1 MQHLVDECDSEFIV
15 DTQNKDTVI
24 AFLRLHTQWKKT
36 LLPTW
41 KKTLLP
47 TTFKIIWDGIDYPA
61 VESVL
66 NITKVENPSSV
77 FDGIQVME
85 NAALLQLNQG

>member
-1 MQHLVDECDSEFIV
+1 MQHLVGECDSEFIV

-36 LLPTW
+36 LLPT
-41 KKTLLP
+41 
-47 TTFKIIWDGIDYPA
+47 TFKIIWDGLDYPA